1 MRRQLPGLTAFRTFE
16 AAARHRSFSR
26 AAQELNVTPA
36 AVSYLVR
43 ELEEQL
49 KVQLFRRSGRGVGLT
64 QAGEI
69 LRDSAANALDDIER
83 AIERVR
89 ALEGQ
94 NQSRINVSTTPSFAM
109 KWLVPR
115 LNHFLMRFP
124 EVDVRVDMSRQVVGF
139 APGEMDLAIR
149 FGTDR
154 HPGLLVDHLLRD
166 HLFPVC
172 TPRFLKSKPALRQPA
187 DLKHFTL
194 IHPDYHPE
202 GSVWPS
208 WDSWLAIAGVT
219 GIDTKRGLRFNQ
231 SALAIQ
237 AALDGQ
243 GVALT
248 DASLVEFD
256 LAAGRLVRPFKQV
269 VQTPEKL
276 GYWLVMPSR
285 SRENPLIEAF
295 RLWLLEEAALGRGKR
310 ERNSRSKPA
319 QRETQAKI
327 KR

>member
-36 AVSYLVR
+36 AVSYVVR

-49 KVQLFRRSGRGVGLT
+49 QVQLFQRSGRGVGLT

-89 ALEGQ
+89 ALEGRNQ
-94 NQSRINVSTTPSFAM
+94 NRINVSTTPSFAM

-115 LNHFLMRFP
+115 LNRFLERFP
-124 EVDVRVDMSRQVVGF
+124 DVDVRVDMSRQLVDF
-139 APGEMDLAIR
+139 KQGEMDLAIR
-149 FGTDR
+149 FGTDK
-154 HPGLLVDHLLRD
+154 HPGLLADHLLRD

-172 TPRFLKSKPALRQPA
+172 TPRFLQGKPALRQPG

-194 IHPDYHPE
+194 IHPDYHDHGTE
-202 GSVWPS
+202 WPS
-208 WDSWLAIAGVT
+208 WDRWFEIAGVT
-219 GIDTKRGLRFNQ
+219 GIDTRRGLHFNQ

-237 AALDGQ
+237 AAIDGQ
-243 GVALT
+243 GVALA

-256 LAAGRLVRPFKQV
+256 LAAGRLVCPFKQV

-276 GYWLVMPSR
+276 GYWVVMPSR
-285 SRENPLIEAF
+285 SRQNPLIDAF
-295 RLWLLEEAALGRGKR
+295 RLWLLEEAVGAGTQERKSGAKAARPGKR
-310 ERNSRSKPA
+310 AEVTR
-319 QRETQAKI
+319 
-327 KR
+327 

>member
-36 AVSYLVR
+36 AVSYVVR

-49 KVQLFRRSGRGVGLT
+49 QVQLFQRSGRGVGLT

-89 ALEGQ
+89 SLEGQ
-94 NQSRINVSTTPSFAM
+94 NQNRINVSTTPSFAM

-115 LNHFLMRFP
+115 LNRFLARFP
-124 EVDVRVDMSRQVVGF
+124 AVDVRVDMSRHLVDF
-139 APGEMDLAIR
+139 ARGEMDLAIR
-149 FGTDR
+149 FGTDK
-154 HPGLLVDHLLRD
+154 HPGLLADHLLRD

-172 TPRFLKSKPALRQPA
+172 SPRYLKGKPALRQPG

-194 IHPDYHPE
+194 IHPDYQAHDAD
-202 GSVWPS
+202 WPS
-208 WDSWLAIAGVT
+208 WDIWFDSVGVT
-219 GIDTKRGLRFNQ
+219 GIDTKRGLYFNQ

-237 AALDGQ
+237 AAVDGQ
-243 GVALT
+243 GIALA
-248 DASLVEFD
+248 DANLVEFD
-256 LAAGRLVRPFKQV
+256 LAAGRLVRPFKQA

-276 GYWLVMPSR
+276 GYWVVMPACSR
-285 SRENPLIEAF
+285 QNPIVDAF
-295 RLWLLEEAALGRGKR
+295 RLWLLEEVAGAATQERKSGAKAARSGKR
-310 ERNSRSKPA
+310 AEVTR
-319 QRETQAKI
+319 
-327 KR
+327 